1 MTPRTRSHALA
12 AAALVLSAAASPAAA
27 QGKAA
32 DPLAAEIETRM
43 TAVMPKVIAWRRDIH
58 EHPELSNQEVR
69 TAALVEKHLRALGLE
84 VQPNVGKTGVI
95 GILRGGKPGPVVALR
110 ADMDALP
117 VTELVDL
124 PFKSTVRTMYNGQ
137 EVGVMHACGHDNHVA
152 IMMGTAE
159 VLAGMK
165 ERIPGTVKF
174 IFQPAEEGLGGAEA
188 MIADGALQ
196 NPRPS
201 AIFGLHVWPSALGS
215 LSTRAGGF
223 MAAADQIDIVVKG
236 RQTHGSAP
244 WSGVD
249 PIVIAAQIVMGLQ
262 TVASRQIDVTA
273 APAVITIGM
282 IQGGN
287 RGNIIPDSVVMIGT
301 IRTFDPEMRKDIHA
315 RVKRTVEDIAHSGG
329 ATARVTLSIGGLI
342 TQNDASL
349 LEKMTPT
356 LQRTAGD
363 GGFKTINP
371 VTGSEDFPAF
381 TKEIPGLFYFLG
393 VAPKGMDQKSQ
404 PANHSPLFFAD
415 EAALPTGVRAM
426 TNLAVDYLKSGGIAT
441 AKPAMKQ

>member
-1 MTPRTRSHALA
+1 MVTLLSAHALG
-12 AAALVLSAAASPAAA
+12 A
-27 QGKAA
+27 QGKTQP
-32 DPLAAEIETRM
+32 DPLTAEIETRLVQ
-43 TAVMPKVIAWRRDIH
+43 VMPKVIAWRRDVH

-84 VQPNVGKTGVI
+84 VRAGVGRTGVV

-124 PFKSTVRTMYNGQ
+124 PFKSKVRTQYNGV

-152 IMMGTAE
+152 IMMGVAE

-165 ERIPGTVKF
+165 AQLPGIVKF
-174 IFQPAEEGLGGAEA
+174 IFQPAEEGQGGALA
-188 MIADGALQ
+188 MIADGVLA
-196 NPRPS
+196 NPKPS
-201 AIFGLHVWPSALGS
+201 AIFGLHVWPSEFGS

-223 MAAADQIDIVVKG
+223 MAAADGLEIIVKG

-249 PIVIAAQIVMGLQ
+249 PIVVAAQIVMGLQ
-262 TVASRQIDVTA
+262 TIASRQIDVTA

-301 IRTFDPEMRKDIHA
+301 IRTFDPGMRAEIHT
-315 RVKRTVEDIAHSGG
+315 RVKRTAEDIAHSAG
-329 ATARVTLSIGGLI
+329 ATAKVAISTGGLI
-342 TQNDASL
+342 TQNDAAL
-349 LEKMTPT
+349 LDKMTPT
-356 LQRTAGD
+356 LKRTAGD
-363 GGFKTINP
+363 GGFQIVNP
-371 VTGSEDFPAF
+371 VTGSEDFPEF
-381 TKEIPGLFYFLG
+381 TREIPGLFYFLG
-393 VAPKGMDQKSQ
+393 VAPKGAARGSQ
-404 PANHSPLFFAD
+404 SANHSPLFFAD
-415 EAALPTGVRAM
+415 EGALPTGVRAM
-426 TNLAVDYLKSGGIAT
+426 ANLAVDYLKSGGIAP
-441 AKPAMKQ
+441 AKIAPKSND